1 MNTQYSKHLKYDS
14 MWIILITGKTSK
26 LCSQSHLT
34 AFFKVLFYF
43 LSYNV
48 SWCSEMQFISS
59 LEIFKTKSSRN
70 EFLFVSL
77 VRVYIPFFDCWGGLE
92 GMVLRWGMKNTLPHY
107 SLIFKGQMK
116 ISIISNK
123 FNVL

>member
-1 MNTQYSKHLKYDS
+1 
-14 MWIILITGKTSK
+14 
-26 LCSQSHLT
+26 
-34 AFFKVLFYF
+34 
-43 LSYNV
+43 
-48 SWCSEMQFISS
+48 MQFISS

-77 VRVYIPFFDCWGGLE
+77 VRVYIPFFDCWRGLE